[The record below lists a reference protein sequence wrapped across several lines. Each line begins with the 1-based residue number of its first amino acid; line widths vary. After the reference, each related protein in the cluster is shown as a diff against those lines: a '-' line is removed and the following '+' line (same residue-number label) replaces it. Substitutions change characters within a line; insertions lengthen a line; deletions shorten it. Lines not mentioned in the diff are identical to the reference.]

1 VRADRIGLRPP
12 LGDAGGIFRMGCK
25 PRLDG
30 ATAIGRNLIVDIGV
44 KLVLGHG

>member
-1 VRADRIGLRPP
+1 V
-12 LGDAGGIFRMGCK
+12 GDAGGIFRMGGK

-30 ATAIGRNLIVDIGV
+30 ATAIGRNLAVDIGV

>member
-1 VRADRIGLRPP
+1 ML
-12 LGDAGGIFRMGCK
+12 RMGAK

-30 ATAIGRNLIVDIGV
+30 VPAVSRNLAVDIGV

>member
-1 VRADRIGLRPP
+1 ML
-12 LGDAGGIFRMGCK
+12 RMGGK

-30 ATAIGRNLIVDIGV
+30 VSAIRRELAVDIGV